1 MKQRQLA
8 QLRKR
13 LRSIAEKLP
22 LRGAD
27 LESFRRLL
35 EDLRQRPVYLFPFNL
50 GPDLL
55 GAWIATD
62 TADYICYEHDTTPYH
77 QRHIVLHEGS
87 HILMGHH
94 GPPLTDLVYSLTP
107 HLDPKLVRSL
117 LCHSVFDE
125 QEEAEA
131 EVLSTLIEERL
142 DQASPPRIRN
152 AGGTTVERVARF
164 LRETR

>member
-13 LRSIAEKLP
+13 LRSIAENLP
-22 LRGAD
+22 LSGAD
-27 LESFRRLL
+27 LESFKRLL
-35 EDLRQRPVYLFPFNL
+35 EGLRQRPVYLLPFNL
-50 GPDLL
+50 GPELL
-55 GAWIATD
+55 GVWIATD
-62 TADYICYEHDTTPYH
+62 TADYIYYEHDTTPYH

-94 GPPLTDLVYSLTP
+94 GPALTDLISSLTP
-107 HLDPKLVRSL
+107 HLDPKLVRSF
-117 LCHSVFDE
+117 LCHSAFDE